1 MRPGLSALALALALG
16 CATKGPAVVQP
27 AEDDPTRAW
36 NAALAALHER
46 GLSPALA
53 DPATGRIETLWRDS
67 PDGGRE
73 RWIVTLEAG
82 SKGAATHARAVHET
96 DPPTGPPTPD
106 PALAAS
112 VERLAKLR
120 P

>member
-1 MRPGLSALALALALG
+1 MRLVIAALALALG
-16 CATKGPAVVQP
+16 CAAKQPPVVQP

-36 NAALAALHER
+36 NAALAAVHER

-53 DPATGRIETLWRDS
+53 DPATGRIETLWREA
-67 PDGGRE
+67 PGGGRE

-82 SKGAATHARAVHET
+82 DKGARTHARALRET
-96 DPPTGPPTPD
+96 DPPSSAPSED
-106 PALAAS
+106 PALAEA
-112 VERLAKLR
+112 VDRLAKMR